1 MKPIASIS
9 ILRLSLSKMQK
20 PKAFTLSNSGILPW
34 LTSPCD
40 VCEAYD
46 PNASGPRPAK
56 KIRYNGLWDTGASGS
71 MITKR
76 IAKELGLIPTG
87 MQQSFHAQGFSF
99 VNTYL
104 VNVTLLNGIQVFN
117 LKVGEGD
124 LPAGI
129 DMLIGMDII
138 SLGDFALTHKNNGT
152 VFSFQIPSTH
162 EYDFVKQIKNGVGAK
177 VKKNKK

>member
-1 MKPIASIS
+1 
-9 ILRLSLSKMQK
+9 MQV
-20 PKAFTLSNSGILPW
+20 PKAFTLSNSNIIPW

-40 VCEAYD
+40 VCEAFD
-46 PNASGPRPAK
+46 PNSSGPRPDK

-71 MITKR
+71 MITAR
-76 IAKELGLIPTG
+76 IAHELGLIPTG
-87 MQQSFHAQGFSF
+87 MQKSFHAQGYSL

-117 LKVGEGD
+117 LKVGEGI
-124 LPAGI
+124 LPPGI

-138 SLGDFALTHKNNGT
+138 TLGDFALTHKNNGT

-162 EYDFVKQIKNGVGAK
+162 EYDFVKQIQNGVG
-177 VKKNKK
+177 VKNKKKGKKK